1 MWDLFETTMQW
12 ITRILEIGGA
22 AVIFLGSIAATI
34 AYLRLVLA
42 RVDPDERFRHFRTSL
57 ARSILLGLEFLV
69 AADIV
74 RTVTIDFS
82 LNSLTVLAV
91 LVLIRTFLSFALETE
106 IEGHWPWQREPARG
120 EREQAR

>member
-1 MWDLFETTMQW
+1 
-12 ITRILEIGGA
+12 
-22 AVIFLGSIAATI
+22 
-34 AYLRLVLA
+34 
-42 RVDPDERFRHFRTSL
+42 
-57 ARSILLGLEFLV
+57 
-69 AADIV
+69 V

>member
-1 MWDLFETTMQW
+1 MWDLFETAMQW
-12 ITRILEIGGA
+12 ITSILEAGGA
-22 AVIFLGSIAATI
+22 AVIFFGSVVATV
-34 AYLRLVLA
+34 AYLKMVLTG
-42 RVDPDERFRHFRTSL
+42 VDPDERFRQFRTSL

-82 LNSLTVLAV
+82 LDSLAVLAV

-106 IEGHWPWQREPARG
+106 IAGHWPWQREPAPGDR
-120 EREQAR
+120 ER

>member
-1 MWDLFETTMQW
+1 MWDVFVTVMNG
-12 ITRILEIGGA
+12 ITKILEAGGA
-22 AVIFLGSIAATI
+22 AVIFIGAIAATI
-34 AYLRLVLA
+34 GYLRMVVA
-42 RVDPDERFRHFRTSL
+42 RTDPDQRFRQYRTSL

-82 LNSLTVLAV
+82 LDSLAVLAV

-106 IEGHWPWQREPARG
+106 IAGHWPWQREPARG
-120 EREQAR
+120 QVEQ